1 MAIQTKAVEI
11 KTVDGSLHPAA
22 LARLRYDVYVR
33 EFGRRLPGC
42 DDEQGMLVEDEDGV
56 STHFAAY
63 EDGEPVACLRLTP
76 VDALKRDSRWRGNYD
91 IAAFPALEQ
100 KQAVLSR
107 MVVRADHRR
116 TLLAPQLLSAAYDAF
131 RATDGE
137 LLFLSCAA
145 NTVSLYEVMG
155 FRRYKPGRVAGDG
168 GFRLPMVMIAGD
180 WTYFEAVKSPLL
192 DNVQQFAPNVTLGD
206 WFETKFPE
214 HARPASV
221 RVLAREEFL
230 RSFAARMNDDG
241 IPLLED
247 MEGEE
252 KEFLFLSADH
262 RDAKAGE
269 RILAKG
275 ENSTSMY
282 LILDGAVEVLGERG
296 GQRRVLGTLGA
307 GQLFG
312 EAGFLMATPR
322 SADVVAI
329 ADSQLVVLGV
339 ESFARLGEQHPNVAL
354 KVLRNLCRSLCL
366 RLYAHN

>member
-1 MAIQTKAVEI
+1 MAIEI
-11 KTVDGSLHPAA
+11 KGVEGSLHPAA

-42 DDEQGMLVEDEDGV
+42 DDEQGMVVEDEDGV

-63 EDGEPVACLRLTP
+63 DDGEPVACLRLTP
-76 VDALKRDSRWRGNYD
+76 IDALKAQSRWRGNYD
-91 IAAFPALEQ
+91 IPAFPVSEQ

-107 MVVRADHRR
+107 LVVRADHRN
-116 TLLAPQLLSAAYDAF
+116 TLLAPQLLAAAYEAF
-131 RATDGE
+131 RAADGE

-155 FRRYKPGRVAGDG
+155 FRRYMPGRVAADG
-168 GFRLPMVMIAGD
+168 GFRLPMVMITGD

-192 DNVQQFAPNVTLGD
+192 ENVQQFQPNVTLGD
-206 WFETKFPE
+206 WFETHFPE

-221 RVLAREEFL
+221 RVLERDAFL
-230 RSFAARMNDDG
+230 RSFAARMNDDS
-241 IPLLED
+241 IPLMDD

-252 KEFLFLSADH
+252 KEQLFLSAGHEDI
-262 RDAKAGE
+262 KAGE

-275 ENSTSMY
+275 EGGTAMY
-282 LILDGAVEVLGERG
+282 LILDGAVEVHGDRG

-312 EAGFLMATPR
+312 EAGFLMNTPR

-329 ADSQLVVLGV
+329 ADSQLVVLDV
-339 ESFARLGEQHPNVAL
+339 DAFAKLGDFHPTVAL
-354 KVLRNLCRSLCL
+354 KVMRNLCRTLCL

>member
-1 MAIQTKAVEI
+1 MAIEIRGVE
-11 KTVDGSLHPAA
+11 GSKHPAA

-63 EDGEPVACLRLTP
+63 VDGEPVACLRLTP
-76 VDALKRDSRWRGNYD
+76 IDALQADSRWRGNYD
-91 IAAFPALEQ
+91 VSAFPVTEQ

-107 MVVRADHRR
+107 MVVRSDHRN
-116 TLLAPQLLSAAYDAF
+116 TLLAPQLLAAAYDAF
-131 RATDGE
+131 RAADGE

-155 FRRYKPGRVAGDG
+155 FRRYKPGRVTGDG
-168 GFRLPMVMIAGD
+168 AFRLPMVMITGD
-180 WTYFEAVKSPLL
+180 WTYFEAVKSPLVE
-192 DNVQQFAPNVTLGD
+192 NVQVFPPNVTLGD
-206 WFETKFPE
+206 WFEERFPE

-230 RSFAARMNDDG
+230 RSFAARMNDDS
-241 IPLLED
+241 IPLMDD

-252 KEFLFLSADH
+252 KEHLFLAAEHQDIKADEH
-262 RDAKAGE
+262 VLTRGGGGTA
-269 RILAKG
+269 
-275 ENSTSMY
+275 MY
-282 LILDGAVEVLGERG
+282 LILDGAVEVLGERAG
-296 GQRRVLGTLGA
+296 HRRVLGTLGA

-312 EAGFLMATPR
+312 EAGFLMGTPR

-329 ADSQLVVLGV
+329 ADRHLVVLDV
-339 ESFARLGEQHPNVAL
+339 DSFSRLSEEHPAVAL
-354 KVLRNLCRSLCL
+354 KVMRNLCRTLCL